1 MDNEARSNRFL
12 VEEKPSKLM
21 RMYSVPAADILTAV
35 MAAVIIAGTYRQLN
49 TPDLAWQLE
58 AQ

>member
-12 VEEKPSKLM
+12 VEEKLSKLM
-21 RMYSVPAADILTAV
+21 RMYSVPCIISLLMA
-35 MAAVIIAGTYRQLN
+35 AAVIIAGTYRQLN